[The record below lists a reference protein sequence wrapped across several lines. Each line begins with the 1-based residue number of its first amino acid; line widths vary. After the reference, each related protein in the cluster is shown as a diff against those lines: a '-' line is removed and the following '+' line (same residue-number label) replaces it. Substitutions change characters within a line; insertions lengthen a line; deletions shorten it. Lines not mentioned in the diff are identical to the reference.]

1 MFSCEISEVFKNT
14 FFEEHLRTTTSEDI
28 TLELFMYVLL
38 PKF

>member
-14 FFEEHLRTTTSEDI
+14 FFEEDLRTTTSEDI
-28 TLELFMYVLL
+28 TLELIMYVLL

>member
-14 FFEEHLRTTTSEDI
+14 FFVEHLRTATSEDI